1 MGAKLARRSH
11 AIIIILTSSI
21 NLTPS
26 SRLLATRAHETTCGV
41 AVHPLR
47 SHCIRD
53 ILHKQLRFQISIR
66 KLAMAL
72 CLYHSAFTA
81 YLVMPRLMPKKN
93 GSSGLLFQS
102 RGPEDVDFVRPVTLP
117 CEVTCSKCYARPVN
131 LLNTCRKLY
140 GQNARSV

>member
-11 AIIIILTSSI
+11 AIIIILTLSI

-26 SRLLATRAHETTCGV
+26 SRLLATRAHETNCGV

-47 SHCIRD
+47 SHCICD

-66 KLAMAL
+66 KLAVAR

-81 YLVMPRLMPKKN
+81 YLVLPRLMPEEKKN
-93 GSSGLLFQS
+93 VSSGLLIQS
-102 RGPEDVDFVRPVTLP
+102 RGPEHVDFVRPVTLP
-117 CEVTCSKCYARPVN
+117 CEATCSKCYPRPIS
-131 LLNTCRKLY
+131 LLNNCRKLY
-140 GQNARSV
+140 GQNA